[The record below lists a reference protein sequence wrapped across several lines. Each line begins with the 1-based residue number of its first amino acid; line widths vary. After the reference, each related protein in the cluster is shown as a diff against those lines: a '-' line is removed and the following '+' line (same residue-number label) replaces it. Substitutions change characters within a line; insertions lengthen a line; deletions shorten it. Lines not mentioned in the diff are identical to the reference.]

1 MTKCASSVGCAASS
15 RVSTLT
21 PANQVSN
28 FDQVVTQWIAPRYSD
43 SGSRCASSQVQVVGL
58 ATLPS
63 TLMLQVAGSMRGV
76 GSAVSTGQSL
86 PTSYCPG
93 GRRGSR
99 SRRRPKKPRVGV
111 VIEAVPPPG
120 RSSPARSEPYRP
132 TPRVRLPLRAG
143 DHLVLAWP
151 QPGVRLS
158 VGTRGDG
165 DFLGPTTDPEG
176 GEDQLGR
183 EESDHGRQR
192 HPPGAVPDRAHG
204 RQPARLPGPRGVQ
217 RLLAL
222 VADLR

>member
-43 SGSRCASSQVQVVGL
+43 CGRACASSQVQELGL

-63 TLMLQVAGSMRGV
+63 TLMLQVSGTIRGV

-111 VIEAVPPPG
+111 VIRKGPPPG
-120 RSSPARSEPYRP
+120 RFVPAGG
-132 TPRVRLPLRAG
+132 TLTAG
-143 DHLVLAWP
+143 
-151 QPGVRLS
+151 
-158 VGTRGDG
+158 
-165 DFLGPTTDPEG
+165 
-176 GEDQLGR
+176 
-183 EESDHGRQR
+183 
-192 HPPGAVPDRAHG
+192 PPGKAP
-204 RQPARLPGPRGVQ
+204 L
-217 RLLAL
+217 
-222 VADLR
+222 

>member
-1 MTKCASSVGCAASS
+1 MTKCASSVGWAASN
-15 RVSTLT
+15 RVSTLM
-21 PANQVSN
+21 PAKNVSN
-28 FDQVVTQWIAPRYSD
+28 FEQGVTQWMSPGN
-43 SGSRCASSQVQVVGL
+43 SGRGTACAWPHVQVVGL

-63 TLMLQVAGSMRGV
+63 TVILPVSGAIRGV

-111 VIEAVPPPG
+111 VISEGPPPG
-120 RSSPARSEPYRP
+120 RAARPGETLSAEVP
-132 TPRVRLPLRAG
+132 VRLPLRAV
-143 DHLVLAWP
+143 DHLVLTWP
-151 QPGVRLS
+151 QPGRRLS
-158 VGTRGDG
+158 VRPRGDG

-192 HPPGAVPDRAHG
+192 HPPGAVPDRAHD
-204 RQPARLPGPRGVQ
+204 RQPARLPGSRGVQ

-222 VADLR
+222 AADLR